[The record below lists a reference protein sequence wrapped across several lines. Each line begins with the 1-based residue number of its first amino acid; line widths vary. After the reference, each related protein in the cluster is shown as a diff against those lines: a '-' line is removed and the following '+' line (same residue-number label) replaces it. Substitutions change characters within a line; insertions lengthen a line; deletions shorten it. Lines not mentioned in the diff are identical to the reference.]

1 VVEHVLVAYFDIVA
15 PNSSTMV
22 PGMLDHVR
30 TLRKGQTDPERLLW
44 SCLRRRQLGGFK
56 FRRQHQIGL
65 YICDFVSVDGRMIIE
80 LDGSQHA
87 EQIAYDARRDSFLRS
102 AGYRVLRFW
111 NADVQ
116 RDLDAVVETIFE
128 ALRRPEIDGRL

>member
-1 VVEHVLVAYFDIVA
+1 
-15 PNSSTMV
+15 
-22 PGMLDHVR
+22 MLTSHM
-30 TLRKGQTDPERLLW
+30 LRHTRSLRHGQTEAERRLW
-44 SCLRRRQLGGFK
+44 GRIRRRQLDGFK

-65 YICDFVSVDGRMIIE
+65 YICDFASLDGRLIIE

-87 EQIAYDARRDSFLRS
+87 QHIIYDERRDLFLRS

-111 NADVQ
+111 NADVLAS
-116 RDLDAVVETIFE
+116 LDNIVETIFE